1 MDQDGI
7 AQLNKAEE
15 ELQKANAYLEN
26 IFENSPDAIGIVDR
40 YGKFIK
46 WNKMAAELYGY
57 TFEELLGKSSFDL
70 YADREELN
78 TMLQHLRQEGHVRK
92 WEIQMQRKDGSVVPF
107 EMSITLLRDNES
119 KTLGSVTVA
128 RSLGEIRKVLVGLQI
143 SNEQLSQEVAVR
155 KRAEEELRRLSRQNQ
170 LILNA
175 AGEGIVSLDLLGRII
190 LINPAGAGII
200 GYEID
205 EVVGKDL
212 HELVHHS
219 KSDGSRYPLHECPM
233 YQSLSSGIIRRE
245 REEIFWK
252 KNGSSCHISFSSTP
266 LMERGQIV
274 GSVITFRD
282 ITKHK
287 SAQEKLNKYREHLKK
302 VVDKLTSELAR
313 TREQLARETEERK
326 KAGKVSKKRR

>member
-7 AQLNKAEE
+7 AQLKKTEE
-15 ELQKANAYLEN
+15 ELKQANAYLEN

-70 YADREELN
+70 YADRNELN
-78 TMLQHLRQEGHVRK
+78 TMLQHLRQEGSVRK
-92 WEIQMQRKDGSVVPF
+92 WEIQMQRKDGSIVPF
-107 EMSITLLRDNES
+107 EMSITLLRDSDNR
-119 KTLGSVTVA
+119 TLGSVSVA
-128 RSLGEIRKVLVGLQI
+128 RNLSEIRKVLVELQM

-155 KRAEEELRRLSRQNQ
+155 KRAEEEVRRLSRQNQ

-175 AGEGIVSLDLLGRII
+175 AGEGIIGLDLLGRII
-190 LINPAGAGII
+190 LINPAGAAII

-205 EVVGKDL
+205 ELVGKDL
-212 HELVHHS
+212 HELAHHS
-219 KSDGSRYPLHECPM
+219 KPDGSRYPLHECPI
-233 YQSLSSGIIRRE
+233 YQSLSSGIIRRD
-245 REEIFWK
+245 REEVFWK
-252 KNGSSCHISFSSTP
+252 KNGSSCHVAFSSTP
-266 LMERGQIV
+266 IMERGLIV
-274 GSVITFRD
+274 GAVITFRD

-313 TREQLARETEERK
+313 TREQLAREVDERK
-326 KAGKVSKKRR
+326 KAGKASKKRR